1 MYSSRDWEL
10 FGSMSAESIL
20 IYFVDPKNNRSV
32 NKFFIRYKTEEIVQS
47 ESIQDFCLKI
57 KYPAICFTNGIRIL
71 DTTLFWYNSRRTCLV
86 GDKKALQLPLQ
97 LPCIPSDENHDRYSY
112 GG

>member
-47 ESIQDFCLKI
+47 ESIQDFCLKNKVFCNLFHKWHKDTRYHI
-57 KYPAICFTNGIRIL
+57 IL
-71 DTTLFWYNSRRTCLV
+71 V
-86 GDKKALQLPLQ
+86 
-97 LPCIPSDENHDRYSY
+97 
-112 GG
+112 